1 MDDTTEWLLKTAQTQ
16 AEQAKSYE
24 EAAFFMALQTFIQT
38 QAKRLEQ
45 AEGEVD
51 GRSWDHE
58 RW

>member
-1 MDDTTEWLLKTAQTQ
+1 MDETTAWLLQTAQAQ
-16 AEQAKSYE
+16 AKEAKSYE

-45 AEGEVD
+45 AESEVD
-51 GRSWDHE
+51 GRTWDHE